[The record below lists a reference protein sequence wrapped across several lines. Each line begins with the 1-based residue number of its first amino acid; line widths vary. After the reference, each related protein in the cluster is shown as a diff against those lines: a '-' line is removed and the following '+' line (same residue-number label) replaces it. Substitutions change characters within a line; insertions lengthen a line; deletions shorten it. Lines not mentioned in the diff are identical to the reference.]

1 MLHVIAHIRAKR
13 EHVDAVCEVLAGF
26 VAPTRAE
33 PGCAVYD
40 LFQDLDD
47 PAHFTF
53 IEEWTDRSTLDVHSL
68 SAHITSGR
76 AKLKDLVEGP
86 AEIFLYSRLA

>member
-13 EHVDAVCEVLAGF
+13 EHVDTVRAVLTGF
-26 VAPTRAE
+26 VVPTRGEA
-33 PGCAVYD
+33 GCAVYD
-40 LFQDLDD
+40 LFQSLDD

-53 IEEWTDRSTLDVHSL
+53 VEEWTDRAALDVHSQ

-86 AEIFLYSRLA
+86 AEILLNSRLA

>member
-13 EHVDAVCEVLAGF
+13 EHVDTVRAVLTGF
-26 VAPTRAE
+26 VAPTRGEA
-33 PGCAVYD
+33 GCVVYD
-40 LFQDLDD
+40 LFQSLDD

-53 IEEWTDRSTLDVHSL
+53 VEEWTDRAALDVHSQ

-86 AEIFLYSRLA
+86 TQILLYSRLA

>member
-13 EHVDAVCEVLAGF
+13 EHAGAVRAVLTGF

-33 PGCAVYD
+33 AGCAVYD
-40 LFQDLDD
+40 LFQNLDD
-47 PAHFTF
+47 PTRFTF
-53 IEEWTDRSTLDVHSL
+53 VEEWTDKAALDAHGQ

-76 AKLKDLVEGP
+76 AALKDLVEGP
-86 AEIFLYSRLA
+86 AEILLYSRLA

>member
-13 EHVDAVCEVLAGF
+13 EHVDTVRAVLTGF
-26 VAPTRAE
+26 VVPTRGEA
-33 PGCAVYD
+33 GCAVYD
-40 LFQDLDD
+40 LFQSLDD

-53 IEEWTDRSTLDVHSL
+53 VEEWTDRAALDVHSQ

-76 AKLKDLVEGP
+76 SKLKDLVEGP
-86 AEIFLYSRLA
+86 TQIVLYSRLA